1 MKVVYDGACAS
12 VYLSEQRVFVEK
24 GSEVDLPADV
34 VKELVECGE
43 WNKPAKNQ
51 PAGEEE

>member
-1 MKVVYDGACAS
+1 MKVVYEGSCES
-12 VYLSEQRVFVEK
+12 VYLSEARVFVER
-24 GSEVDLPADV
+24 GGDVDLPADV
-34 VKELVECGE
+34 VKELVESGE